1 MDRKLFAGSRVR
13 RLRRERALTLT
24 EMAGHLNISTSYL
37 HLIERDQRPISAQL
51 LLRLAEVYDLDPR
64 DLAGV
69 EDAQTTVAL
78 REVFSDPFFRDRPV
92 SNNELA
98 DAVAASPALA
108 QALVRLYRAYREQAV
123 NAAEMVDR
131 LTDRDH
137 RAGGDGGHFPIEDV
151 RDFLHAEN
159 NHFPGLEAAAESLLA
174 RTVSVLT
181 VDNDLATKLRRYLRD
196 AHGVIVEIL
205 PAGRMDGG
213 ARCYDG
219 SQRRLLLSEMLHRS
233 ARIFAIAYQIGLLEF
248 RPAIDEVVGR
258 SMLHSE
264 ESRRLLC
271 IALANYFAGAVMMP
285 YEQFLGS
292 AEQLRYDIDILAHR
306 FDASF
311 EQVCHR
317 LTTLQRPGMRGVPF
331 FMLRLDHAGNISKR
345 FSAGGF
351 PFARLGGTC
360 PRWNVHEAFRFPGR
374 IVTQMV
380 QLPDATAYFSL
391 ARTVD
396 AWSGG
401 YRQGR
406 PQLAIGLGCAVSHA
420 RRLIYADDYDL
431 ETLRQA
437 VAIGINC
444 RLCERTD
451 CNQRAMPPFNASLM
465 VDEQQ
470 RGPTPFRFAIDR

>member
-1 MDRKLFAGSRVR
+1 MDRKLFAGSRLR

-24 EMAGHLNISTSYL
+24 EMARHLNISTSYL

-64 DLAGV
+64 DLAGS
-69 EDAQTTVAL
+69 EDAQATLAL
-78 REVFSDPFFRDRPV
+78 REVFSDPFFRDYPV
-92 SNNELA
+92 SRSELA
-98 DAVAASPALA
+98 DAVAASPALV
-108 QALVRLYRAYREQAV
+108 QALVRLYRAYREQVV
-123 NAAEMVDR
+123 NAAEVVDR

-137 RAGGDGGHFPIEDV
+137 RAGVVGGQFPIEDV

-159 NHFPGLEAAAESLLA
+159 NHFPGLEAAAEQLLGRLEGGTA
-174 RTVSVLT
+174 A
-181 VDNDLATKLRRYLRD
+181 DDDLATALRRYLR
-196 AHGVIVEIL
+196 ARHGVTVEIQ
-205 PAGRMDGG
+205 PADRMAGG

-219 SQRRLLLSEMLHRS
+219 SQRRLRLSEMLHRS
-233 ARIFAIAYQIGLLEF
+233 ARIFALAYQIGLLEF

-258 SMLHSE
+258 SMLRSDQ
-264 ESRRLLC
+264 SRRLLGV
-271 IALANYFAGAVMMP
+271 ALANYFAGAVMMP
-285 YEQFLGS
+285 YERFLSS
-292 AEQLRYDIDILAHR
+292 AEQDRYDIDILAHR

-317 LTTLQRPGMRGVPF
+317 LTTLQRPGLRGVPF

-374 IVTQMV
+374 IMTQMV
-380 QLPDATAYFSL
+380 QLPDGTTYFSL

-401 YRQGR
+401 FRQGR
-406 PQLAIGLGCAVSHA
+406 PQLAVGLGCAVAHA
-420 RRLIYADDYDL
+420 RQLIYADDYDL
-431 ETLRQA
+431 DRLTQA

-444 RLCERTD
+444 RLCERAD
-451 CNQRAMPPFNASLM
+451 CNQRAMPPFNGTLI
-465 VDEQQ
+465 VDEEQ